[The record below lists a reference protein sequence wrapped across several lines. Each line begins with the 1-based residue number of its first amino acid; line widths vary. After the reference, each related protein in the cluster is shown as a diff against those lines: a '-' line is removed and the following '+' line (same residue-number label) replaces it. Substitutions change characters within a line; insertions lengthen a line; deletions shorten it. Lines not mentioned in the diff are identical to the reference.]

1 MSETAIVWTMIGT
14 GVGITGILLTV
25 LLTVMTMQ
33 GRAMHG
39 RFDDQNRRVDDLRQ
53 HLDKRMDDQN
63 ATIQGRFDDQNQQFD
78 EQNRRFD
85 DQNRRVD
92 DLRQHLD
99 KRMDD
104 QNATIQGRFDDQNQR
119 IADLG
124 GQTNRLAAEIGKLR
138 TQLFGARNE
147 RQAAT
152 G

>member
-39 RFDDQNRRVDDLRQ
+39 RFDDQNQRFDDQNRRSDDLRQ

-63 ATIQGRFDDQNQQFD
+63 ATIQGRFDDQN
-78 EQNRRFD
+78 RRF
-85 DQNRRVD
+85 D

-104 QNATIQGRFDDQNQR
+104 QNGAIQGRFDDQNQR

-124 GQTNRLAAEIGKLR
+124 GQTNRLAAEIGELR

>member
-33 GRAMHG
+33 ARAMHG
-39 RFDDQNRRVDDLRQ
+39 RFDDQNRRFDDLRQ

-63 ATIQGRFDDQNQQFD
+63 GA
-78 EQNRRFD
+78 
-85 DQNRRVD
+85 
-92 DLRQHLD
+92 
-99 KRMDD
+99 
-104 QNATIQGRFDDQNQR
+104 IQGRFDDQNQR

-124 GQTNRLAAEIGKLR
+124 GQTNRLAAEIGELR